1 MNSLNSPKPITT
13 MLKSFKIIFYIF
25 WSTAVLALVIFYFVR
40 PDLMTVE
47 ALSDFISSY
56 ESEMLL
62 IYVILTLVRGLFLIP
77 STPFVLAGVVL
88 FPEHPVFMIIISM
101 IGIMLTS
108 AALYYFSDILGFS
121 NYLEKKH
128 PSGVEK
134 WKQRLNNPKSTLF
147 VIGWSFFP
155 FVPTDLICY
164 VAGIVK
170 MPFRYMF
177 LGVFTGELIL
187 VTFYV
192 YFGSS
197 GMV

>member
-1 MNSLNSPKPITT
+1 
-13 MLKSFKIIFYIF
+13 MLKTAKIIFYSL
-25 WSTAVLALVIFYFVR
+25 WSASVLFLIVFYFVR
-40 PDLMTVE
+40 PELITVE

-56 ESEMLL
+56 ENEMLL
-62 IYVILTLVRGLFLIP
+62 IYIVLTLVRGIFLIP

-88 FPEHPVFMIIISM
+88 FPDYPIFVVIISM

-108 AALYYFSDILGFS
+108 IALYYFSDILGFS
-121 NYLEKKH
+121 NYLKKKH
-128 PSGVEK
+128 PDGVEK
-134 WKQRLNNPKSTLF
+134 WKTRLNNPKSTLF

-170 MPFRYMF
+170 MPFKYMF
-177 LGVFTGELIL
+177 LGVFIGELIL

-192 YFGSS
+192 YFGS
-197 GMV
+197 GMIT

>member
-1 MNSLNSPKPITT
+1 
-13 MLKSFKIIFYIF
+13 MLKAAKIIFYLL
-25 WSTAVLALVIFYFVR
+25 WSVSVLALIIFYFAKPELV
-40 PDLMTVE
+40 TVE
-47 ALSDFISSY
+47 ALSEFISSY
-56 ESEMLL
+56 ENEMLL
-62 IYVILTLVRGLFLIP
+62 IYIVLTLVRGLFLIP

-88 FPEHPVFMIIISM
+88 FPEYPIFVVIVSM

-121 NYLEKKH
+121 KYLEKKH
-128 PSGVEK
+128 PDGVDK
-134 WKQRLNNPKSTLF
+134 WKKRLNNPKSTLF

-170 MPFRYMF
+170 MPFKYMF
-177 LGVFTGELIL
+177 LGVFIGELIL

-192 YFGSS
+192 YFGSE
-197 GMV
+197 MVG